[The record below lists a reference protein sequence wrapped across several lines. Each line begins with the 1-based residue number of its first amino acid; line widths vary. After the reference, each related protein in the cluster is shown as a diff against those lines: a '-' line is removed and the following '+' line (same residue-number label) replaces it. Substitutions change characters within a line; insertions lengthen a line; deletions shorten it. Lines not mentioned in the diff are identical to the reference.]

1 MRLGIESLEDRRILA
16 AYTVQVLDTQNLI
29 PASVENQMRSAGD
42 YVMQN
47 LGRHVSWKGTIDL
60 QLNVQPAHPDHD
72 GVTPAIMQV
81 TPDRRNA
88 TIQEMLT
95 GVDPYPTRPD
105 VGMTV
110 FLGKDG
116 TVKLYGM
123 KAYFDPSPQAF
134 VPASVPNGHF
144 DFIGVLNHEVAHG
157 LAFQGT
163 TEFTRYITTV
173 NGYNYFNGP
182 EAVKA
187 LGRPIPMSTFGGT
200 HYGNGL
206 LPDNPIKSGL
216 MYQWGNYGGNRLDW
230 GLLDYAVLRDVGLTT
245 KNLAGLPL
253 VDRMD
258 SVAPRIVL
266 SKSNVNENLAAGTT
280 VATISTTLSPA
291 FTYQIVAGADSGSFR
306 VLGNT
311 LVTARSFDFETRSSF
326 SLLVRSIDRV
336 GVWTDTRLTIRVNDV
351 PELPTIV
358 APMSIAMINGLLN
371 LGSVR
376 VTGDNKSI
384 VVMVES
390 RLAPLTSLI
399 NDPSVTV
406 LRSGNNRV
414 GSIITI
420 IGTPL
425 NISRNFQFISYR
437 GQDPSLTI
445 KISAEG
451 VYISQSILIFRPRTV

>member
-1 MRLGIESLEDRRILA
+1 MRLKIESLESRTVFS

-29 PASVENQMRSAGD
+29 PASVENQMRSAAD

-47 LGRHVSWKGTIDL
+47 LGRHVFWKGTIDL
-60 QLNVQPAHPDHD
+60 QLNVQPNNPDYD
-72 GVTPAIMQV
+72 GITPSIMQV

-95 GVDPYPTRPD
+95 GVDPYPDRPD
-105 VGMTV
+105 CGMTV

-123 KAYFDPSPQAF
+123 KAYFDPNPQEF
-134 VPASVPNGHF
+134 VPASVPSGYF
-144 DFIGVLNHEVAHG
+144 DFIGVLNHEVGHG

-163 TEFTRYITTV
+163 NEFTRYITTV
-173 NGYNYFNGP
+173 DGYNYFNGP

-200 HYGNGL
+200 HYGNYL

-216 MYQWGNYGGNRLDW
+216 MYQWGNYAGNRLDW

-245 KNLAGLPL
+245 KNLEGIPL

-258 SVAPRIVL
+258 GSSPRIVL
-266 SKSNVNENLAAGTT
+266 SNSVLNENLPAGTT
-280 VATISTTLSPA
+280 VATISTTPMPA
-291 FTYQIVAGADSGSFR
+291 FTYQIVAGADSGNFSIS
-306 VLGNT
+306 GNT
-311 LVTARSFDFETRSSF
+311 LVTTRSFDFETRSSF
-326 SLLVRSIDRV
+326 SIIVRSIDRV
-336 GVWTDTRLTIRVNDV
+336 GVWTDTPLTIRVNDV

-358 APMSIAMINGLLN
+358 APQSIAMINGVLN

-384 VVMVES
+384 AVMVES
-390 RLAPLTSLI
+390 RLAPLASLI

-406 LRSGNNRV
+406 LRSGNGAGN
-414 GSIITI
+414 IITL

-437 GQDPSLTI
+437 GQDPSLTV
-445 KISAEG
+445 KISAQG
-451 VYISQSILIFRPRTV
+451 VYISKNILIFRPRTV

>member
-1 MRLGIESLEDRRILA
+1 MRLGIESLESRTVFS
-16 AYTVQVLDTQNLI
+16 AYTVQVLDTRDLI

-42 YVMQN
+42 FVMQN
-47 LGRHVSWKGTIDL
+47 LSRHVSWKGTIDL
-60 QLNVQPAHPDHD
+60 QLNVQPNNPDYD
-72 GVTPAIMQV
+72 GITPAIMQV

-105 VGMTV
+105 CGMTV

-123 KAYFDPSPQAF
+123 KAYFDPNPTEF
-134 VPASVPNGHF
+134 VPANVPNGYF

-187 LGRPIPMSTFGGT
+187 LGRPVPMSTFGGT

-230 GLLDYAVLRDVGLTT
+230 GLLDYAVLRDVGLPT

-258 SVAPRIVL
+258 SAAPRVTV
-266 SKSNVNENLAAGTT
+266 SKSNVDENLPAGTT
-280 VATISTTLSPA
+280 VATLGTTQGPNYT
-291 FTYQIVAGADSGSFR
+291 FQIVAGPDSSNFR
-306 VLGNT
+306 VSGNT
-311 LVTARSFDFETRSSF
+311 LVTTASFDFEAKSSY
-326 SLLVRSIDRV
+326 SIVVRSVDTS
-336 GVWTDTRLTIRVNDV
+336 GVWTDTRLTVRVNDV
-351 PELPTIV
+351 QELPTII
-358 APMSIAMINGLLN
+358 APMSIAMINGSLN
-371 LGSVR
+371 LGAVKI
-376 VTGDNKSI
+376 TGDNKSI
-384 VVMVES
+384 IVMVES
-390 RLAPLTSLI
+390 RLAPLASLI
-399 NDPSVTV
+399 KDPSVRV
-406 LRSGNNRV
+406 IFSGNGAGN
-414 GSIITI
+414 IITLA
-420 IGTPL
+420 GTPL
-425 NISRNFQFISYR
+425 NISRNLQFISYR
-437 GQDPSLTI
+437 GQDPSLTV
-445 KISAEG
+445 KVSTEG
-451 VYISQSILIFRPRTV
+451 VYISKSILIFRPRTV